1 MAVSLGTYDATMTIP
16 QFLGLNQYGDEIN
29 GDNRYSPDAV
39 NVETIGGVLQP
50 AAACEV
56 LTPELLLPI
65 ETLAILYR
73 RWTSSPDKE
82 LMIAASG
89 GNLYYMSVNGTEWTR
104 LTMPSG
110 VTAFQSN
117 VWSYATYEINP
128 EGSTA
133 PIDVLL
139 ISNASDGMYMIRG
152 DNLTVQ
158 AIPTPKR
165 FGVIARY
172 AERIWGGAIP
182 DDPDM
187 LVYSAPFDPTDWE
200 ADQEVPEDGAG
211 DIQQPSWD
219 GDSFTALH
227 QFGSQLIAFKKTRVW
242 RVLGTD
248 PGEYAFKEQYGGGA
262 PYEKTI
268 AIDTER
274 ILMLTD
280 QGVVVYDGLAV
291 NPFQQEMCK
300 DFFAAMNHS
309 ALDKASAC
317 LWRDKYYLSV
327 PMGNSLINNAVL
339 VYNTLERTWL
349 YRADVSVER
358 FLPSEDCLYFT
369 SSTTPGK
376 LWKWHEDSWT
386 YGHATAEPIRWVT
399 PWMDFG
405 RKDIVK
411 GSHELYVLVEIQDAP
426 VSLNFTIQS
435 EKKKKTKKYTI
446 KPLTVHQVAKNRS
459 EKQKRIHFGGSGRRF
474 RLIIEADANQPVWRI
489 QSGLLL
495 KSEIDP
501 D

>member
-1 MAVSLGTYDATMTIP
+1 MAVSLGTYDATVTIP
-16 QFLGLNQYGDEIN
+16 QFLGLNQFGDEIN

-56 LTPELLLPI
+56 LTPVLTYPI

-73 RWTSSPDKE
+73 RWTSSANKE
-82 LMIAASG
+82 LFIAASG
-89 GNLYYMSVNGTEWTR
+89 GKLYYMPVNGTQWTQ
-104 LTMPSG
+104 LAMPSG
-110 VTAFQSN
+110 VSAFQSN
-117 VWSYATYEINP
+117 VWSYASYEINP
-128 EGSTA
+128 TGSTA
-133 PIDVLL
+133 PVDVLL
-139 ISNASDGMYMIRG
+139 ISNAKDGMYMIRG

-158 AIPTPKR
+158 KITTPKK

-172 AERIWGGAIP
+172 AERIWGGAIT

-187 LVYSAPFDPTDWE
+187 LVYSAPFDPTNWA

-219 GDSFTALH
+219 GDSFTALR

-248 PGEYAFKEQYGGGA
+248 PGEYAFKEQYGGGC

-280 QGVVVYDGLAV
+280 QGVVAYDGLAV
-291 NPFQQEMCK
+291 NPFQQEVCK
-300 DFFAAMNHS
+300 DFFAAMNHA

-317 LWRDKYYLSV
+317 IWRDKYYLAV
-327 PMGNSLINNAVL
+327 PMGNSTINNAVL

-358 FLPSEDCLYFT
+358 FMPAEDCLYFT

-376 LWKWHEDSWT
+376 IWKWHEDSWT
-386 YGHATAEPIRWVT
+386 YGHSTADPVRWVT

-411 GSHELYVLVEIQDAP
+411 GSHELYVLVEIQNAP
-426 VSLNFTIQS
+426 VTLYFTIQS

-446 KPLTVHQVAKNRS
+446 KPLTSQQVAKNRS
-459 EKQKRIHFGGSGRRF
+459 TKQKRIHFGGSGRRF
-474 RLIIEADANQPVWRI
+474 RLIIEAEANQPVWRI

-495 KSEIDP
+495 RSEIDP

>member
-56 LTPELLLPI
+56 LTPELPSPI

-89 GNLYYMSVNGTEWTR
+89 GKLYYMPVNGTEWTE
-104 LTMPSG
+104 LAMPSG

-128 EGSTA
+128 TGSTE

-139 ISNASDGMYMIRG
+139 ISNASDGMYMVRG
-152 DNLTVQ
+152 DNLAVE
-158 AIPTPKR
+158 AIQTPKK

-200 ADQEVPEDGAG
+200 ADQEIPEDGAG

-300 DFFAAMNHS
+300 DFFVAMNHS

-358 FLPSEDCLYFT
+358 FLPAEDCLYFT

-376 LWKWHEDSWT
+376 IWKWHEDSWT
-386 YGHATAEPIRWVT
+386 YGQATAEPIRWVT

-426 VSLNFTIQS
+426 VTLYFTIQS

-446 KPLTVHQVAKNRS
+446 KPLTSQQVAKNRS
-459 EKQKRIHFGGSGRRF
+459 VKQKRIHFGGSGRRF
-474 RLIIEADANQPVWRI
+474 RLIIEAEGQPVWRI

>member
-1 MAVSLGTYDATMTIP
+1 MAVSLNTYDATVTIP
-16 QFLGLNQYGDEIN
+16 QFLGLNQYGDEIG

-50 AAACEV
+50 VAACEE
-56 LTPELLLPI
+56 LTPQLDHPI

-82 LMIAASG
+82 IMIAASDG
-89 GNLYYMSVNGTEWTR
+89 RLYYMPVGGTAWTQ
-104 LTMPSG
+104 LQMPTG
-110 VTAFQSN
+110 VTGFASN
-117 VWSYATYEINP
+117 VWSYASYEINP

-133 PIDVLL
+133 PVDVLL
-139 ISNASDGMYMIRG
+139 ISNASDGMFMVRG
-152 DNLTVQ
+152 DNLTVE
-158 AIPTPKR
+158 AVETPKK

-182 DDPDM
+182 EDPDM

-200 ADQEVPEDGAG
+200 ANVDIPEDGAG

-219 GDSFTALH
+219 GDSFTALK

-280 QGVVVYDGLAV
+280 QGIVVYDGLAV
-291 NPFQQEMCK
+291 NPYYQETCK
-300 DFFAAMNHS
+300 DFFAAMNKD
-309 ALDKASAC
+309 ALNKASAC
-317 LWRDKYYLSV
+317 LWRDKYYLTV
-327 PMGNSLINNAVL
+327 PMGNSVINNAVL
-339 VYNTLERTWL
+339 IFNTAERTWL
-349 YRADVSVER
+349 YRTDVSVER

-376 LWKWHEDSWT
+376 VWKWHEDAWT
-386 YGHATAEPIRWVT
+386 YGSATTAPIKWVT

-411 GSHELYVLVEIQDAP
+411 GGHELYVLVEVQNAP
-426 VSLNFTIQS
+426 VTLQFSIQS
-435 EKKKKTKKYTI
+435 EKKKKTKKYTV
-446 KPLTVHQVAKNRS
+446 KPLTSQQEAKNRS
-459 EKQKRIHFGGSGRRF
+459 IKQKRIHFGGSGRRF